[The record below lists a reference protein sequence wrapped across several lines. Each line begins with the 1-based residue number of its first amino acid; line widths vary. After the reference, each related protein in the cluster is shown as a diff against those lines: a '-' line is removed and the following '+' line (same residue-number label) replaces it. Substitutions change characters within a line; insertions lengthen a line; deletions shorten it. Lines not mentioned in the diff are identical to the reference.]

1 MLSIVC
7 DFYFSNIKFRFM
19 KIQSFFLFL
28 SIALLSATAVF
39 AQSADEAAIKK
50 VIEAET
56 AAFQVGEL
64 ELWKSFWQIQ
74 PYTRALSTRADGVHF
89 DITQEMLKN
98 PPQGVLGRGSSCVNT
113 NYLIHISTN
122 GDMAWSSFDQVET
135 RKDSTKAYAHQMR
148 ILEKINGAWKLVGSS
163 VHWYKP

>member
-1 MLSIVC
+1 M
-7 DFYFSNIKFRFM
+7 KF
-19 KIQSFFLFL
+19 QSFFLFL
-28 SIALLSATAVF
+28 SLALFSSTFAF

-56 AAFQVGEL
+56 AAFQAGEL

-74 PYTRALSTRADGVHF
+74 PYTRVLTSGTDGSHL
-89 DITQEMLKN
+89 DISKEMLKN
-98 PPQGVLGRGSSCVNT
+98 PPNGVLGRGSSCVNS

-122 GDMAWSSFDQVET
+122 GDIAWSSFDQVET
-135 RKDSTKAYAHQMR
+135 RKDGTKAYAHQMR

>member
-1 MLSIVC
+1 M
-7 DFYFSNIKFRFM
+7 KF
-19 KIQSFFLFL
+19 QSLFL
-28 SIALLSATAVF
+28 LASLALLSTTIAF

-56 AAFQVGEL
+56 AAFQAGAL

-74 PYTRALSTRADGVHF
+74 PYTRALSTGADGTHF

-98 PPQGVLGRGSSCVNT
+98 PPPGVLGRGSSCANT
-113 NYLIHISTN
+113 NYLTHISTN
-122 GDMAWSSFDQVET
+122 SDMAWSSFDQVET
-135 RKDSTKAYAHQMR
+135 RKDGTKAYAHQMR